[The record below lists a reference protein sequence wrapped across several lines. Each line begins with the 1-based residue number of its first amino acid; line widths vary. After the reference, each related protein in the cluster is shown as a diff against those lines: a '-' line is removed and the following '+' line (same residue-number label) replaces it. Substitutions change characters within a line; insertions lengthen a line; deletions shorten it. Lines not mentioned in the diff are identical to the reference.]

1 MSARSASY
9 DLGLQPPV
17 ERVARSQPAYPT
29 PSGAPVPLPPAGPI
43 NGTPPVPPTR
53 PLNERERPRR
63 GHRRRRR
70 HAGFF
75 GRLFGRS
82 RHHHRSPSGTRERA
96 VAKRFLPALL
106 TAAVVTSAW
115 CVMFLPICKSY
126 EMVGEPG
133 GRISVLDY
141 LMARR
146 AASRAAANQ
155 AEGDWE
161 AALHY
166 ARLGIARDP
175 AARAANRVL
184 LAGLSR
190 EGAPQRASDLAEI
203 RTAGRR
209 LLKLGPGNGSD
220 LRLALKAAMTSADF
234 ELVIGRLLPQAQTLE
249 PDLQELL
256 LDALL
261 RTGRWLE
268 EITTVRALLEAPD
281 LPPALQIYRTAFLA
295 QRGDDATADT
305 AWEEL
310 RRAGAGGTYSA
321 IASRLLIDVAEHRQ
335 NLPAMR
341 EALFRLIRQ
350 GDDLLHD
357 HLHVWN
363 LMLAE
368 GPKEE
373 VAQLIRNRTRQPR
386 TPTELVACLELMGAV
401 GLYAEAQ
408 MLEQESYYSG
418 LDDGRGYLAYL
429 LILHQAPPEKTPA
442 ELPLL
447 GADLR
452 TGAFDSVTTQVLESL
467 TQGLLADAEGRA
479 QQAQQAYDR
488 LAQASQARPDLLL
501 RTARF
506 LLALGQPH
514 RAGLLASRSESVL
527 RSDRAYWQLR
537 QQIALASRNTTDLML
552 ASQRVVELA
561 PNDRLGLSCLGLSEV
576 LDRREVTDNP
586 EVLSRNL
593 SLHPD
598 RAKRNLYLA
607 LAHAWLG
614 QSDLALAR
622 LDQLEIDALET
633 GDRDLAQFARCE
645 ALFKQGDLE
654 ESQRLAAML
663 EKAPLFAAQSR
674 WLVSVGLITD
684 DAEVTATLPDPA
696 PPGLVAKP

>member
-9 DLGLQPPV
+9 DLGLQPPA
-17 ERVARSQPAYPT
+17 ERVARSQTAYPA
-29 PSGAPVPLPPAGPI
+29 PSAVPGTLPSPGPI
-43 NGTPPVPPTR
+43 NGTAPVPPTR

-70 HAGFF
+70 HGGFF
-75 GRLFGRS
+75 RRLFRRS
-82 RHHHRSPSGTRERA
+82 HHHRSPSGTRERA

-106 TAAVVTSAW
+106 TAAAVTSAW
-115 CVMFLPICKSY
+115 CFMFLPICKSY
-126 EMVGEPG
+126 EVVGEPG
-133 GRISVLDY
+133 GRISVLDH

-146 AASRAAANQ
+146 AAGRAAASQ

-161 AALHY
+161 AALHF

-175 AARAANRVL
+175 ASRAANRVL

-209 LLKLGPGNGSD
+209 LLKLGLDNGAD
-220 LRLALKAAMTSADF
+220 FRLALQAAMTSADF

-249 PDLQELL
+249 PDLQALL

-268 EITTVRALLEAPD
+268 ELTTVRALLEAPN
-281 LPPALQIYRTAFLA
+281 LPPALQLYRTAFVA
-295 QRGDDATADT
+295 QHGEDAAAKS

-310 RRAGAGGTYSA
+310 RRAGTDEGSSYSA
-321 IASRLLIDVAEHRQ
+321 VASRLLIDVAEDRQ

-341 EALFRLIRQ
+341 AALFRLIRH

-368 GPKEE
+368 GPKDE
-373 VAQLIRNRTRQPR
+373 VAKLMLNRTRQPR
-386 TPTELVACLELMGAV
+386 TPDELVACLELMGAV

-408 MLEQESYYSG
+408 MLEQESYFSG
-418 LDDGRGYLAYL
+418 LDDGRGYLACL
-429 LILHQAPPEKTPA
+429 LILHRAPPEKVPA
-442 ELPLL
+442 DLPLL
-447 GADLR
+447 GTDLR
-452 TGAFDSVTTQVLESL
+452 TGAFDNVTTQVLESL
-467 TQGLLADAEGRA
+467 TQGLLADAEGRT

-488 LAQASQARPDLLL
+488 LAQAAQARPDLLL

-506 LLALGQPH
+506 LLALGEPH
-514 RAGLLASRSESVL
+514 RAGLLASRSEPAL
-527 RSDRAYWQLR
+527 RADRAYWQLR
-537 QQIALASRNTTDLML
+537 QQIALASRTITDLML

-561 PNDRLGLSCLGLSEV
+561 PTDRLGLAYLSLSQV
-576 LDRREVTDNP
+576 LDRREAAENP
-586 EVLSRNL
+586 DALSRNL
-593 SLHPD
+593 ALHPD
-598 RAKRNLYLA
+598 RTKRNLYLA
-607 LAHAWLG
+607 LAYAWLG

-622 LDQLEIDALET
+622 LDQLPADALET
-633 GDRDLAQFARCE
+633 GDDQLARFARCE
-645 ALFKQGDLE
+645 ALFKQGELE
-654 ESQRLAAML
+654 ESRSLAQSL
-663 EKAPLFAAQSR
+663 EEKALFVAQRR
-674 WLVSVGLITD
+674 WLASVGLLPE
-684 DAEVTATLPDPA
+684 AEIATS
-696 PPGLVAKP
+696 PPSPNPPSLVGKP

>member
-1 MSARSASY
+1 M
-9 DLGLQPPV
+9 
-17 ERVARSQPAYPT
+17 
-29 PSGAPVPLPPAGPI
+29 PLPAAGPI

-70 HAGFF
+70 HASFL

-82 RHHHRSPSGTRERA
+82 HHRHRSPSGTRERA

-106 TAAVVTSAW
+106 TAAVVTSVW
-115 CVMFLPICKSY
+115 CVVFLPICKSY
-126 EMVGEPG
+126 EVVGEPG

-141 LMARR
+141 AMARR
-146 AASRAAANQ
+146 AASRAAASQ

-161 AALHY
+161 AALHF
-166 ARLGIARDP
+166 ARLGVARDP
-175 AARAANRVL
+175 ASRAANRVL
-184 LAGLSR
+184 LAGLGR
-190 EGAPQRASDLAEI
+190 EGAPQRASELAEI

-220 LRLALKAAMTSADF
+220 FRLALQAAMTSADF

-268 EITTVRALLEAPD
+268 EIATVRALLEAPN
-281 LPPALQIYRTAFLA
+281 LAPSLQIYRTAFVA
-295 QRGDDATADT
+295 QRGNDATADT

-310 RRAGAGGTYSA
+310 RRAGTEGTYSA
-321 IASRLLIDVAEHRQ
+321 IASRLLIDVAEDRQ
-335 NLPAMR
+335 NLPVMR
-341 EALFRLIRQ
+341 AALFRLIRQ

-363 LMLAE
+363 LMLGE
-368 GPKEE
+368 GYKEE
-373 VAQLIRNRTRQPR
+373 VALLLRNRTRQPR
-386 TPTELVACLELMGAV
+386 TPNELVACLELMGAV

-408 MLEQESYYSG
+408 MLEQESYFSG
-418 LDDGRGYLAYL
+418 LDDGRGYLACL
-429 LILHQAPPEKTPA
+429 LILHQAPPEKLSA
-442 ELPLL
+442 DLPLL
-447 GADLR
+447 GTDLR

-488 LAQASQARPDLLL
+488 LTQASQARPDLLL

-514 RAGLLASRSESVL
+514 RAGLLASRSEPTL
-527 RSDRAYWQLR
+527 RGDRAYWQLR

-561 PNDRLGLSCLGLSEV
+561 PHDRLGLAYLGLSQV
-576 LDRREVTDNP
+576 LDRREVADNP
-586 EVLSRNL
+586 DLLSRNL

-598 RAKRNLYLA
+598 RTKRNLYLA

-614 QSDLALAR
+614 QSDLALTR
-622 LDQLEIDALET
+622 LDQLPLDSLEA
-633 GDRDLAQFARCE
+633 GDVELAQFARCE
-645 ALFKQGDLE
+645 ALFKQGEVE
-654 ESQRLAAML
+654 ESQRLAAL
-663 EKAPLFAAQSR
+663 LKKPLLFAAQSR
-674 WLVSVGLITD
+674 WLVSVGLIVD
-684 DAEVTATLPDPA
+684 GEVATTPPNPTLPD
-696 PPGLVAKP
+696 LVGKP